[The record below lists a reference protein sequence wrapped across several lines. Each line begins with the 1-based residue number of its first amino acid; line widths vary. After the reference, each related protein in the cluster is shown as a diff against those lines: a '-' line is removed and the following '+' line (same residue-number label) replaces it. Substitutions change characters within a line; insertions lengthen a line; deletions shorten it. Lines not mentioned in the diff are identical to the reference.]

1 MKGLIPSKLV
11 QNEPNLTKLVK
22 TSPKWFEIFKLIQT
36 CPIWFKL
43 VPGFQPDG
51 GERENCLTT
60 FRIGSDSPKWY
71 DRPCIENDSIDNPG
85 HRFMCEATTEHHCK
99 QSFSTGTN
107 FDLPMK
113 PFCENR

>member
-1 MKGLIPSKLV
+1 MNQTCSNWFKLLLYGLNFFKLV
-11 QNEPNLTKLVK
+11 
-22 TSPKWFEIFKLIQT
+22 QT
-36 CPIWFKL
+36 CPILFKL
-43 VPGFQPDG
+43 VLGFQPDG
-51 GERENCLTT
+51 GERENCVTT

-107 FDLPMK
+107 FELPMK